1 MDIAGL
7 SMAMNQTSLMQ
18 NVSLAVTKQAM
29 EMQQQNSAQLV
40 EMLDAPH
47 PTAGHTIDVQV

>member
-7 SMAMNQTSLMQ
+7 SMAMNQATLMQ

-29 EMQQQNSAQLV
+29 EMQQQNSQQLV

>member
-1 MDIAGL
+1 MDIAAL
-7 SMAMNQTSLMQ
+7 SMAMNQATLMQ

-29 EMQQQNSAQLV
+29 DMQKQSTEQLV

>member
-1 MDIAGL
+1 MDIAAL
-7 SMAMNQTSLMQ
+7 SIAMNQANLMQ

-29 EMQQQNSAQLV
+29 DVQQQNTEQLV

-47 PTAGHTIDVQV
+47 PTSGHTIDLQV

>member
-1 MDIAGL
+1 MDIAAL
-7 SMAMNQTSLMQ
+7 SIAMNQANLMQ

-29 EMQQQNSAQLV
+29 DVQQQNTEQLV

-47 PTAGHTIDVQV
+47 PTAGHTFDMQV

>member
-1 MDIAGL
+1 MDIAAL
-7 SMAMNQTSLMQ
+7 SIAMHQSQLMQ

-29 EMQQQNSAQLV
+29 DFQEQSTEQLV

-47 PTAGHTIDVQV
+47 PTAGHTIDVSI